1 MEINLSL
8 KAKYWLYMYIAQ
20 KNWFFFF
27 LIIVTVCNLAYKDKR
42 MENCWLNAMLLL
54 DNKYKEDIQERLVQK
69 LYKYDKIRDYL
80 FPNYQKFFFAHIHV
94 W

>member
-8 KAKYWLYMYIAQ
+8 KTKYWLYMYIAQ

-27 LIIVTVCNLAYKDKR
+27 FLIIVTVCDLAYKDKR

-54 DNKYKEDIQERLVQK
+54 DNKYKEDIQER
-69 LYKYDKIRDYL
+69 
-80 FPNYQKFFFAHIHV
+80 
-94 W
+94 